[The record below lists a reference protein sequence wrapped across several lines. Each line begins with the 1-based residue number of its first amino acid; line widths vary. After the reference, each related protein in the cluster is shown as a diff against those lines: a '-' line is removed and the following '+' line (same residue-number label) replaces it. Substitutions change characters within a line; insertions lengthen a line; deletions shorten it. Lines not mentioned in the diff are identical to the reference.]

1 MSMLDQYKREIEE
14 LQMFLSEIGNQLEHV
29 SGFVQRKSELTG
41 SGLVKILVLGSLAHG
56 KMSLRGFCR
65 VAQALGIVIS
75 ESGLHQRLNEN
86 AVEILR
92 QVTHLWLSQQSSGAM
107 KAVLAAFAQVHIM
120 DSSVIRLPDAGL

>member
-1 MSMLDQYKREIEE
+1 MSILDQYKREIEE

-75 ESGLHQRLNEN
+75 ESGLHQRLNGS
-86 AVEILR
+86 AVELLR
-92 QVTHLWLSQQSSGAM
+92 QVMHFGYPT
-107 KAVLAAFAQVHIM
+107 KAV
-120 DSSVIRLPDAGL
+120 GK